1 MIFKN
6 EKLLTGNKLM
16 ARATELGVSTTKDIA
31 PRSNV
36 SDAELQRRVIEA
48 ERAIRENRLWKIA
61 LLSAL
66 ASLVSAIASWMAVL
80 RN

>member
-6 EKLLTGNKLM
+6 EKLLTGDKLM
-16 ARATELGVSTTKDIA
+16 ARATELGVSTTKDIT